1 VLSTI
6 VQVVGLLLLAAAGF
20 AAGVTVGL
28 AVAGLLLLVVGVLLE
43 RKGS

>member
-1 VLSTI
+1 MLSTI

-20 AAGVTVGL
+20 TVGVTAGL
-28 AVAGLLLLVVGVLLE
+28 AVAGVAALVVGVLLE